1 MTKGGSTV
9 NPDGT
14 ISVAWW
20 LRDENGEWKPWMNN
34 NFTKL
39 S

>member
-1 MTKGGSTV
+1 V

-20 LRDENGEWKPWMNN
+20 LRDETGRWQPWMSNV
-34 NFTKL
+34 FQRIA
-39 S
+39 